1 MRRQRLVKRRR
12 TPKKLCKVSF
22 AFMLLQ
28 VNDLSCYQL
37 PIYASAR
44 RQLSAA
50 LNGMIMNGPMHLTQ
64 CVRALVELK
73 KPFSEHMADVM
84 ISLCS
89 LSGHTKP
96 TY

>member
-1 MRRQRLVKRRR
+1 
-12 TPKKLCKVSF
+12 
-22 AFMLLQ
+22 MLLQ

-44 RQLSAA
+44 RQLSVA
-50 LNGMIMNGPMHLTQ
+50 LNRMIMSELMHLTQ
-64 CVRALVELK
+64 CVRAPVELK
-73 KPFSEHMADVM
+73 KPFSEHMADAM